1 MNMTSF
7 LKNLLILL
15 ICVKIAKAIVN
26 AYDI

>member
-15 ICVKIAKAIVN
+15 ICVKIAKAMIK